1 MSEYILK
8 NSQGQAVKVS
18 GHEIKLTKNEANA
31 SDYIRAQAAAMT
43 KNDAGIDQV
52 ITTLTAI
59 AKEVSTQK
67 FYTVDNLSDYIPF
80 DIGTGAW
87 LQSVATFRS
96 FELGQD
102 FEAGVINQST
112 ADGKLSSVDATV
124 DMIQQPI
131 KNWAK
136 KISYS
141 LFAMKQAAATGV
153 FDYVSA
159 QEKARKKNWDLGIQK
174 IVFIGT
180 QNGGKGLINA
190 DGPTVDTTTITKP
203 FSSMDYS
210 ELNTFVAT
218 VAAKWYENNYATA
231 KANRFVIPLSDFV
244 GLSAFT
250 NPAYPLITKYDA
262 LDKAF
267 KAQFGGDFKIL
278 PAAYA
283 DASRNG
289 LGGSTNRYALYNSEI
304 ETLKMSIPLQ
314 YNSLTL
320 STLNGFSYESVAC
333 GQFADGITVLRPQE
347 ILYFNAP
354 VA

>member
-1 MSEYILK
+1 MSDYILK

-18 GHEIKLTKNEANA
+18 GHEVKLTKNEANVV
-31 SDYIRAQAAAMT
+31 DFIRNQAAALT

-59 AKEVSTQK
+59 AKEVSEQK
-67 FYTVDNLSDYIPF
+67 FYTIGNLSDYIPF
-80 DIGTGAW
+80 DLGTGAW
-87 LQSVATFRS
+87 MQSVATFRS

-102 FEAGVINQST
+102 FESGIINQST

-124 DMIQQPI
+124 DMVQQPI
-131 KNWAK
+131 RNWAK

-141 LFAMKQAAATGV
+141 LFSMKQAATTGV
-153 FDYVSA
+153 FDYVTA
-159 QEKARKKNWDLGIQK
+159 QEKARKRNWDLGIQK
-174 IVFIGT
+174 IVFLGSK
-180 QNGGKGLINA
+180 NGGKGLLNS
-190 DGPTVDTTTITKP
+190 DGPTVDTATITKP

-210 ELNTFVAT
+210 ELNTFASQIF
-218 VAAKWYENNYATA
+218 ARWYANCFASA
-231 KANRFVIPLSDFV
+231 KANRLGIPLSDFS

-250 NPAYPLITKYDA
+250 NPAYPLITKYEA

-267 KAQFGGDFKIL
+267 KAQFGPDFKIL
-278 PAAYA
+278 PIAYA
-283 DASRNG
+283 DADKNG
-289 LGGSTNRYALYNSEI
+289 LGGSTNRYVLYNSEI

-320 STLNGFSYESVAC
+320 STLNGFQYESVAC

-347 ILYFNAP
+347 IMYFNCSNA
-354 VA
+354 